1 MRPWLMLL
9 ALFVVGCTLTP
20 PLTMKLSSPA
30 FEDGG
35 MIPTEYT
42 CDGAD
47 ESPEL
52 HIADVPDEAVSL
64 ALIMDDPDAP
74 RGTFVHWVV
83 WDIDP
88 ATTLIPHGVAH
99 VGEEGMTDFKREG
112 YGGPCP
118 PSGTHRYYFKLYALD
133 TRLELGEGATKA
145 ELEAAMQGH
154 ILAEAVLM
162 GRYTKGR

>member
-9 ALFVVGCTLTP
+9 ALFVVGCTSTP
-20 PLTMKLSSPA
+20 VLTMKLSSPD
-30 FEDGG
+30 FNDGG
-35 MIPTEYT
+35 MIPAEYT

-52 HIADVPDEAVSL
+52 RVADVPDDAVSL

-83 WDIDP
+83 WNIDP
-88 ATTLIPHGVAH
+88 ATTLIPRGAAH
-99 VGEEGMTDFKREG
+99 VGEEGMTDFREQR

-118 PSGTHRYYFKLYALD
+118 PSDTHRYYFKLYALD

-154 ILAEAVLM
+154 ILTEGVLM
-162 GRYTKGR
+162 GKYIRQR